1 MGFKVRKQRQ
11 KTISGYLRDESDA
24 PVTVTG
30 GCVGS
35 NSFEVWNSTHYLFM
49 NWFVY

>member
-1 MGFKVRKQRQ
+1 MSFKVRKQRQ

-35 NSFEVWNSTHYLFM
+35 NSFEV
-49 NWFVY
+49 